1 MKFDVTQCIGNRLRC
16 LSRIVDNEFRIMLK
30 DFDITESQLSIL
42 FALSKLG
49 KTEQGKI
56 GDTLFLERSTVSR
69 NIKLLE
75 KRGVVSRTAS
85 YRPEIEM
92 TEQGEVL
99 LKQILPIWEALMN
112 NLCDTLGEEGLLGL
126 KTLEQKLN

>member
-49 KTEQGKI
+49 KTEQRKI

-75 KRGVVSRTAS
+75 NRGVVSRTAS

-92 TEQGEVL
+92 TKQGEL
-99 LKQILPIWEALMN
+99 LLHQILPIWESLMT
-112 NLCDTLGEEGLLGL
+112 NLCDTLGEEGLSGL
-126 KTLEQKLN
+126 KTLEQKLK

>member
-16 LSRIVDNEFRIMLK
+16 LSRIVDNEFRKMLK
-30 DFDITESQLSIL
+30 DFDITESQLSII

-49 KTEQGKI
+49 KTEQGEI
-56 GDTLFLERSTVSR
+56 GETLFLERSTVSR

-75 KRGVVSRTAS
+75 NRGVVSRTAS

-92 TEQGEVL
+92 TKQGEVL

>member
-1 MKFDVTQCIGNRLRC
+1 MKYDVEQCIGNRLRC
-16 LSRIVDNEFRIMLK
+16 LSRIVDGEFRSMLK
-30 DFDITESQLSIL
+30 SFDITENQVNIL

-56 GDTLFLERSTVSR
+56 GEALYLERSTVSR

-75 KRGVVSRTAS
+75 RKDILYRTDA

-92 TEQGEVL
+92 TKEGRL
-99 LKQILPIWEALMN
+99 LLEQILPIWENLMN
-112 NLCDTLGEEGLLGL
+112 RLSDSLGTEGLISL
-126 KTLEQKLN
+126 KKIEEKLR